1 MLGAGKIVA
10 ADLHYSA
17 DAEEYSGRA
26 DASTISAV
34 WSPQ

>member
-1 MLGAGKIVA
+1 MLEAGKIVA

-17 DAEEYSGRA
+17 DVEEYSGRT
-26 DASTISAV
+26 DAPTISAV